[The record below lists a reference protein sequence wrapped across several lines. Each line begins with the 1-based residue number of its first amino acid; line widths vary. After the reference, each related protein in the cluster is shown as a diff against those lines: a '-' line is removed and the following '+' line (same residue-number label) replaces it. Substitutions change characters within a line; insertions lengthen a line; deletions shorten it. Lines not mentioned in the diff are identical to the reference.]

1 MEKVEVQISGEG
13 KIGFP
18 EQMIFQGSLEGIQN
32 QY

>member
-1 MEKVEVQISGEG
+1 MEKVEVQIGEG